1 MAEGSDQAKSPAP
14 AAPDE
19 SSRDP
24 FMLILIVLL
33 VVVYAVGQW
42 LIFTTLDAKFSAL
55 EQRVVDN
62 TDRLDTKI
70 TDVEQTVIEATK
82 VLKAAAL
89 AAPARAPEPKKED
102 TTVEPAAPE
111 KPAAPAAA
119 APATP
124 PAPAAAPAKPA
135 APAPAQ

>member
-1 MAEGSDQAKSPAP
+1 
-14 AAPDE
+14 
-19 SSRDP
+19 
-24 FMLILIVLL
+24 MLILIVLL

-89 AAPARAPEPKKED
+89 AAPARAPEPKNED

-111 KPAAPAAA
+111 KPAASAAA